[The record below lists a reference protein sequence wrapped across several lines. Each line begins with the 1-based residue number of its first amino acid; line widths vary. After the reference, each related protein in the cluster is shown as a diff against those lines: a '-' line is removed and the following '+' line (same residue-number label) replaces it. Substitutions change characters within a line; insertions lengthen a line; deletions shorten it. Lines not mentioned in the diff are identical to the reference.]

1 MISVRGQGKEGNRE
15 PACCQIM
22 VTISILMMNNKL
34 MTMPVVT
41 VPLAT
46 CYLLFATTAKNF
58 HFAQPPHSQSY
69 TANELK
75 EGTDTS

>member
-1 MISVRGQGKEGNRE
+1 MIFGRGQGREGNRE
-15 PACCQIM
+15 PACCQNM
-22 VTISILMMNNKL
+22 VIISILMTNIKL
-34 MTMPVVT
+34 MAMPVVA

-75 EGTDTS
+75 GGTDTS